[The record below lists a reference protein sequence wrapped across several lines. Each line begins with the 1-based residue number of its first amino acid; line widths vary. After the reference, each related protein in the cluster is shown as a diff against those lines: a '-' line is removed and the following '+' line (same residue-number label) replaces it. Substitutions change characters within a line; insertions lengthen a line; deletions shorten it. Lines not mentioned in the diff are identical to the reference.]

1 MQVKSLLLAGGTLLA
16 ASSVAQASGFQV
28 GLTGAKNVGMG
39 GTGTGL
45 YLDQASQFFNPGAFA
60 FAPTGFQIGGNI
72 AIPRIAF
79 RPDAADQGQRN
90 LQNTNVFP
98 FSGFVGFGP
107 KEGKWRLGLGVY
119 TPFGSELHYAQG
131 WEGRYSLTDINLRSV
146 FGQATVAYAITP
158 QFSIGGGVTTL
169 LLGDVDLQRDIPVQG
184 QGSASPAHAQL
195 TGKAEHKVGYNLG
208 VMFKPS
214 EKLSVGLS
222 YRSAVKA
229 HIKEGDITLT
239 GVPASAA
246 GSFTANKFEAT
257 LPLPDVYSVGVG
269 VRPTDKLLLA
279 FDANLVGWSRYKS
292 LDFNYSG
299 GVLGGAGVTSS
310 SSKRQY
316 RDALALRLGGQYKVT
331 DNFTVRAGTFYD
343 FSAVRDGFITPE
355 TPDADRIGLTAGL
368 SYEFAQRFGIDA
380 SFLFEDFKKRSQTQ
394 DDLISNGTTD
404 RVAGTYK
411 TMIFVPGVQ
420 LYVKF

>member
-1 MQVKSLLLAGGTLLA
+1 MQVKSLLLTGGALLA
-16 ASSVAQASGFQV
+16 ASSAAIASGFQV

-60 FAPTGFQIGGNI
+60 FAPTGFQIGGNM
-72 AIPRIAF
+72 AIPRISF
-79 RPDAADQGQRN
+79 RPDGADQGQRT

-98 FSGFVGFGP
+98 FSGFIGFGP
-107 KEGKWRLGLGVY
+107 KEGKWRLGVGVY
-119 TPFGSELHYAQG
+119 TPFGSELHYQQG

-146 FGQATVAYAITP
+146 TAQATVAYAITP

-169 LLGDVDLQRDIPVQG
+169 VLGDVDLQRDIPLQAQG
-184 QGSASPAHAQL
+184 NTAPAHAQL
-195 TGKAEHKVGYNLG
+195 TGKAEHKVGYNIG

-222 YRSAVKA
+222 YRSAVDA
-229 HIKEGDITLT
+229 HVSDGDVKLT
-239 GVPASAA
+239 GLPASAA
-246 GSFTANKFEAT
+246 GSFTATKFDVT
-257 LPLPDVYSVGVG
+257 LPLPDVYSFGVG

-279 FDANLVGWSRYKS
+279 FDANLVGWSRYQS
-292 LDFNYSG
+292 LDFRYTN
-299 GVLGGAGVTSS
+299 GVLGGNALS

-316 RDALALRLGGQYKVT
+316 QDALAFRIGGQYKVT

-343 FSAVRDGFITPE
+343 FSAVRDGFVTPE
-355 TPDADRIGLTAGL
+355 TPDADRIGVTAGL
-368 SYEFAQRFGIDA
+368 GYTFGQRFGIDA
-380 SFLFEDFKKRSQTQ
+380 SFLFEDFMKRSQSQ
-394 DDLISNGTTD
+394 DDLISNGTAD

-411 TMIFVPGVQ
+411 TTIAVPGVQ

>member
-1 MQVKSLLLAGGTLLA
+1 MQVKSLLLAGGALLA
-16 ASSVAQASGFQV
+16 ATSGAQASGFQV

-60 FAPTGFQIGGNI
+60 FAPTGFQVGGNM
-72 AIPRIAF
+72 AIPRISF
-79 RPDAADQGQRN
+79 RPGDADQGQRS

-107 KEGKWRLGLGVY
+107 KEGKWRVGVGVY
-119 TPFGSELHYAQG
+119 TPFGSELHYQQG

-146 FGQATVAYAITP
+146 TAQATVAYAITP
-158 QFSIGGGVTTL
+158 QFSIGAGVTSL
-169 LLGDVDLQRDIPVQG
+169 VYGDVDLQRDIPVQA
-184 QGSASPAHAQL
+184 QGSTSPAHAQL
-195 TGKAEHKVGYNLG
+195 EGKAEHKVGYNLG

-214 EKLSVGLS
+214 DKLSVGIS
-222 YRSAVKA
+222 YRSAVNA
-229 HIKEGDITLT
+229 HVSDGNIKLT
-239 GVPASAA
+239 GLPASAA
-246 GSFTANKFEAT
+246 GSFTATKFDVT
-257 LPLPDVYSVGVG
+257 LPLPDVYSFGIGVH
-269 VRPTDKLLLA
+269 PSEKLLLA
-279 FDANLVGWSRYKS
+279 FDANLVGWSRYQS
-292 LDFNYSG
+292 LDFRYTN
-299 GVLGGAGVTSS
+299 GVLGGNALS

-316 RDALALRLGGQYKVT
+316 QDALAFRIGGQYKVT

-343 FSAVRDGFITPE
+343 FSAVRDGFVTPE
-355 TPDADRIGLTAGL
+355 TPDADRIGVTAGL

-380 SFLFEDFKKRSQTQ
+380 SFLFEDFMKRSQSQ
-394 DDLISNGTTD
+394 NDLISNGTTD

-411 TMIFVPGVQ
+411 TTIAVPGVQ